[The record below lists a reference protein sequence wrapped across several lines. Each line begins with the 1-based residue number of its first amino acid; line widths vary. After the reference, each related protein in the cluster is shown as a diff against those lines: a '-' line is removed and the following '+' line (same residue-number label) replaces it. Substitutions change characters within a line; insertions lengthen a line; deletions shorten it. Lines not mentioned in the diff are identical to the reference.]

1 MKRGVG
7 SCCRV
12 RQICK
17 NGVKNRRVH
26 ELMMSKKLEPGKE
39 NRAPLLLNQPSAIPM
54 YVSPFSMAALRSVD
68 ASSRSYIVA

>member
-39 NRAPLLLNQPSAIPM
+39 NRAPPPSAECHTDVCLTLFHGRAQ
-54 YVSPFSMAALRSVD
+54 VS
-68 ASSRSYIVA
+68 

>member
-17 NGVKNRRVH
+17 NGVKNRSVH

-39 NRAPLLLNQPSAIPM
+39 NRPPPPQPSAIPM